1 MALFW
6 QKYELKLTGP
16 WKGVSGE
23 GRARRGLSVIQK
35 LKIDVSVNEI
45 KKEFFFGEDFG
56 RMRVIKLLE
65 LTGDKYYNV
74 L

>member
-6 QKYELKLTGP
+6 QKCVFKLTGP
-16 WKGVSGE
+16 WKGVSAE
-23 GRARRGLSVIQK
+23 GRARRGLSVIQI
-35 LKIDVSVNEI
+35 LKIDVSVIET
-45 KKEFFFGEDFG
+45 KKNSFFEEAFS